1 MRPLRPHPLVFLLL
15 VTCGF
20 AAPRQHTVLLGRWR
34 PVKLTREDGSGEP
47 LKVRQLMIDD
57 KVREYTAGNP
67 HDITDRVFVIRRAY
81 RLNDA
86 LPDDTQTHPEWI
98 WRLEGWISVDRQSGH
113 VTLLNLPSFDPETSQ
128 AVWYRDYAAYCGPS
142 DDGGK
147 IYMVVFELGKRKP
160 ILKKEVSAP
169 GCPAPKWERHPSRV
183 TFSVAGEK
191 SSFVVR
197 ARGADLQPEAAN
209 EGEGPE

>member
-1 MRPLRPHPLVFLLL
+1 MRLLGSRLFVLLL
-15 VTCGF
+15 ITSGF
-20 AAPRQHTVLLGRWR
+20 AAPRQHTVVLGRWR
-34 PVKLTREDGSGEP
+34 TVKLTREDGSGEP
-47 LKVRQLMIDD
+47 LKVRQLLIDG
-57 KVREYTAGNP
+57 KLREYTAGNP
-67 HDITDRVFVIRRAY
+67 HEITDRLFVIRRAH

-86 LPDDTQTHPEWI
+86 LPDERETRPEWI

-113 VTLLNLPSFDPETSQ
+113 LASLNLPSFDPETSQ

-147 IYMVVFELGKRKP
+147 MYMVVFELGKRKP
-160 ILKKEVSAP
+160 ILRKEFTGP
-169 GCPAPKWERHPSRV
+169 GCPAPKWERNPSRV